1 MAKKTV
7 EVKIEKFGLKI
18 KPYDK
23 VLIKANKTKGNME
36 NLELELRGVEKSKT
50 ACARKHF
57 AAISSDTVKYKII
70 ETYDD
75 LLKVIGE

>member
-1 MAKKTV
+1 
-7 EVKIEKFGLKI
+7 
-18 KPYDK
+18 
-23 VLIKANKTKGNME
+23 ME

-57 AAISSDTVKYKII
+57 AAISSDTIKYKII